1 VVSKTIGWEFE
12 SLHPCKFYTQ
22 AFITMS
28 NIKDYINGTV
38 EEMRDKVSW
47 PTFKELQNSSILVL
61 IGSLV
66 FALVVGAMDFVFDS
80 SLTWFYN
87 QF

>member
-1 VVSKTIGWEFE
+1 
-12 SLHPCKFYTQ
+12 
-22 AFITMS
+22 MS

-47 PTFKELQNSSILVL
+47 PAFKELQNNSVLVL

>member
-1 VVSKTIGWEFE
+1 
-12 SLHPCKFYTQ
+12 
-22 AFITMS
+22 MS

-47 PTFKELQNSSILVL
+47 PTFKELQNNSVLVL

>member
-1 VVSKTIGWEFE
+1 
-12 SLHPCKFYTQ
+12 
-22 AFITMS
+22 MS
-28 NIKDYINGTV
+28 NIKSYINETV

-47 PTFKELQNSSILVL
+47 PSYSELQNNSVLVL

-66 FALVVGAMDFVFDS
+66 FALVVGAIDFVFDS
-80 SLTWFYN
+80 SLEWFYN

>member
-1 VVSKTIGWEFE
+1 
-12 SLHPCKFYTQ
+12 
-22 AFITMS
+22 MS

-38 EEMRDKVSW
+38 VEMRDKVSW
-47 PTFKELQNSSILVL
+47 PAYKELQNSSVLVL

-66 FALVVGAMDFVFDS
+66 FALIVGAMDFVFDS
-80 SLTWFYN
+80 SLSWFYN

>member
-1 VVSKTIGWEFE
+1 
-12 SLHPCKFYTQ
+12 
-22 AFITMS
+22 MS
-28 NIKDYINGTV
+28 NVKDYINGTV

-47 PTFKELQNSSILVL
+47 PTFKELQNSSVLVL

-66 FALVVGAMDFVFDS
+66 FALVVGAMDFIFDS
-80 SLTWFYN
+80 SLSWFYN

>member
-1 VVSKTIGWEFE
+1 
-12 SLHPCKFYTQ
+12 
-22 AFITMS
+22 MS
-28 NIKDYINGTV
+28 NVKDYINGTV

-47 PTFKELQNSSILVL
+47 PSFKELQNSSVLVL

>member
-1 VVSKTIGWEFE
+1 
-12 SLHPCKFYTQ
+12 
-22 AFITMS
+22 MS
-28 NIKDYINGTV
+28 NVKDYIDGTV

-47 PTFKELQNSSILVL
+47 PTFKELQNSSVLVL

>member
-1 VVSKTIGWEFE
+1 MSKVT
-12 SLHPCKFYTQ
+12 T
-22 AFITMS
+22 
-28 NIKDYINGTV
+28 YINDTV

-47 PTFKELQNSSILVL
+47 PTYAELQRSSVLVL
-61 IGSLV
+61 IGSLI

-80 SLTWFYN
+80 GLTWFYN

>member
-1 VVSKTIGWEFE
+1 
-12 SLHPCKFYTQ
+12 
-22 AFITMS
+22 MS
-28 NIKDYINGTV
+28 NVKDYINGTV

-47 PTFKELQNSSILVL
+47 PSFKELQNSSVLVL

-66 FALVVGAMDFVFDS
+66 FALVVGAMDFIFDS

>member
-1 VVSKTIGWEFE
+1 MSKVT
-12 SLHPCKFYTQ
+12 T
-22 AFITMS
+22 
-28 NIKDYINGTV
+28 YINDTV

-47 PTFKELQNSSILVL
+47 PSYPDLQRSSVLVL
-61 IGSLV
+61 IGSLI

-80 SLTWFYN
+80 GLTWFYN

>member
-1 VVSKTIGWEFE
+1 
-12 SLHPCKFYTQ
+12 
-22 AFITMS
+22 MS

-47 PTFKELQNSSILVL
+47 PTYKELQNSSILVL